1 MEASFITSKRLLQL
15 RKEKGYTQKAMGE
28 LLGVSRQTVS
38 DYERGKKT
46 PDMMKIIIICNQ
58 FGVTS
63 DYILGL
69 SEDKT
74 SVGSHEVS
82 DYIGFTNELVEFLHK
97 QKIDSLDTKIEKSA
111 RDKILNTL
119 KFYNEHLS
127 SDDFRTIIAAIE
139 EYCREY
145 PRQLKE
151 YIRLEVE
158 SKTFIQS
165 DKHKSAMRSSL
176 IKKLSDAEKEF
187 DQLICDWNAITIAL
201 NDLCSSQIKKAQ
213 SPFTIRTQIQG
224 YIDEV
229 RKIKPD
235 Y

>member
-1 MEASFITSKRLLQL
+1 MLL
-15 RKEKGYTQKAMGE
+15 
-28 LLGVSRQTVS
+28 
-38 DYERGKKT
+38 
-46 PDMMKIIIICNQ
+46 IIVCNQ

-127 SDDFRTIIAAIE
+127 SDDFRTIIVAIE

-145 PRQLKE
+145 PRLLNKYAE
-151 YIRLEVE
+151 LMVE

-176 IKKLSDAEKEF
+176 IKKLSDAEKGF

-201 NDLCSSQIKKAQ
+201 NDLCSSKIKKAQ